1 MTTNKLRR
9 LVYST
14 GAIGALGVL
23 VSTSALDRVIEATAR
38 GDAAIEVGTPANDE
52 SSRATLLLG
61 LSATLTPLLIFLN
74 VLSFAVSTEGEPTH
88 YHRVRRD
95 NREKQEKN
103 DRGVSK
109 GRPRSQF
116 PSPSPSSPGSPSSS
130 SSSSSGAVQN
140 SSLSGASAA
149 TSRE

>member
-23 VSTSALDRVIEATAR
+23 VSISALDRVIEATAR
-38 GDAAIEVGTPANDE
+38 GDAAIEVGMPANDE

-88 YHRVRRD
+88 YRVRRD
-95 NREKQEKN
+95 NREKQAKDN
-103 DRGVSK
+103 RGVSTK

-130 SSSSSGAVQN
+130 SSSSAGAAQN